1 MSEFIRNQMKNNSRA
16 RRVVPPKRPPPL
28 PSWFPPPS
36 DPVFLHTRAVLAVIA
51 PTIVTFRV
59 LAISIMIINIFET
72 AAHLVIIIL
81 LIFKAKWVIFLVPV
95 EAVVLVVV
103 VGAEASS
110 EPSRGGQLAHQVGS
124 WAGDTLWGRR
134 CRKNCFF
141 FKMSKPKQGRQSICI
156 EKLYFRFLLK
166 HADVLYS
173 CPELW

>member
-16 RRVVPPKRPPPL
+16 RRVVPPKLPPPL

-59 LAISIMIINIFET
+59 LAISIMIIIIFEI

-81 LIFKAKWVIFLVPV
+81 LIVKAKWVIFLVPV
-95 EAVVLVVV
+95 EAVVVVVV

-124 WAGDTLWGRR
+124 WAGDKLWGRR

-141 FKMSKPKQGRQSICI
+141 FAKCPNQSKAGKA
-156 EKLYFRFLLK
+156 Y
-166 HADVLYS
+166 V
-173 CPELW
+173 

>member
-1 MSEFIRNQMKNNSRA
+1 M
-16 RRVVPPKRPPPL
+16 PPKRPPPL

-59 LAISIMIINIFET
+59 LAISIMIIYIFEI

-81 LIFKAKWVIFLVPV
+81 LAVKAKWVKFLVPV
-95 EAVVLVVV
+95 EAVVVVVV

-110 EPSRGGQLAHQVGS
+110 EPSRGGQLTHQVGS

-134 CRKNCFF
+134 YHKKKFPNVQT
-141 FKMSKPKQGRQSICI
+141 KARQA
-156 EKLYFRFLLK
+156 KHLYREAVFYAF
-166 HADVLYS
+166 Y
-173 CPELW
+173 